1 MSKHPKTMRSTIA
14 TVNVLIAGL
23 LSAALLC
30 ACGGGPTATTPQ
42 LSSVDIQSALE
53 VQPDKNANFG
63 RWIYSAHLYGE
74 DLKIYEQNGSSL
86 TFFGQFTSGVKFPEG
101 TKATPNG
108 WWYATNAGHSNVLVY
123 KSKKSGPVGPF
134 PALQDPGQIPVN
146 VDALP
151 NRRLVAVSNQGSG
164 SVPGSVSV
172 YLNRQTDPSRTL
184 TYGSGPAVGMGIA
197 IDHQGDC
204 YWSFNGAGSGS
215 GTIVRFAGCDGSG
228 TPVVTGITRVGGIT
242 LDQSGDLYYIDQ
254 TSGIYHCKKTSHCV
268 LLLGLTS
275 VGLVQPY
282 NMNFDYKSKDIWVA
296 DLAGYITEITGLN
309 NPKELQVIRYTD
321 GSASDPPYGVAPAP
335 GE

>member
-1 MSKHPKTMRSTIA
+1 MRSTIA

-42 LSSVDIQSALE
+42 LTSLDVQSALK
-53 VQPDKNANFG
+53 VQPDKSPNFG
-63 RWIYSAHLYGE
+63 RWIYSAHLYDN
-74 DLKIYEQNGSSL
+74 DLKVYEQNGSSL
-86 TFFGQFTSGVKFPEG
+86 TLFEDFTKGVKFPEG

-108 WWYATNAGHSNVLVY
+108 WWYATNAGDSNVLVY
-123 KSKKSGPVGPF
+123 ESKKSGPVGPF
-134 PALQDPGQIPVN
+134 PPLEDLGQIPVN

-215 GTIVRFAGCDGSG
+215 GTIVKFAGCNGSG
-228 TPVVTGITRVGGIT
+228 TPVVSGIPMVGGIIF
-242 LDQSGDLYYIDQ
+242 DQSGDLYYIDQ
-254 TSGIYHCKKTSHCV
+254 TSGIYHCKKTSTPCDRLV
-268 LLLGLTS
+268 GLS
-275 VGLVQPY
+275 QNGLVQPY

-296 DLAGYITEITGLN
+296 DLAGYIVEITGLN
-309 NPKELQVIRYTD
+309 NPKKKLKITRYLD
-321 GSASDPPYGVAPAP
+321 GSPTDPPYGVAPAP